1 MAKRNKGKE
10 DNGFVYSTNN
20 NFDYDAYEDSEEEEV
35 TLEPGAQDLRIWLD
49 RKSRAG
55 KTATIIKGFVGTDD
69 DLKELGKGLK
79 TTCSV
84 GGNAKN
90 GEIILQG
97 DVRDKALAYL
107 SKKGFAAKK
116 AGG

>member
-20 NFDYDAYEDSEEEEV
+20 NFDYDDYEDSEEEV